1 VAPRD
6 GRDAAFARPGSTTGL
21 SESVP
26 PREPRPESARA
37 GAPDVHAAPW
47 IDSHAHLADA
57 AFAGDRAAVLER
69 VREAGGQGVV
79 CIGASIADAALA
91 RAVAEAHP
99 GFVWWTAGV
108 HPHDAA
114 GFDAIRDAEAIA
126 QAMRDGAVAVGECG
140 LDYHYDHSP
149 RALQR
154 RAFAAQLAIAAQQGR
169 PVVVHTREAEDDT
182 IAMIR
187 EAGSAGIRGV
197 LHCFTGSPALAEVA
211 LEAGWHI
218 SIAGIATFKKWERD
232 DVIRRVPSDRLLV
245 ESDSPYLA
253 PVPFRGKRNE
263 PAWCAYTLRRL
274 AEVRGT
280 DPPTLGAQLVA
291 NARQLFV
298 LS

>member
-1 VAPRD
+1 MAPRD
-6 GRDAAFARPGSTTGL
+6 GRDAALARPGSPAGL
-21 SESVP
+21 SESVTSQ
-26 PREPRPESARA
+26 EPRPESARA
-37 GAPDVHAAPW
+37 GASAVPAAPW

-57 AFAGDRAAVLER
+57 AFADDRAAVLER
-69 VREAGGQGVV
+69 ARAAGGQGIV
-79 CIGASIADAALA
+79 CIGASVADAALA
-91 RAVAEAHP
+91 RAVAAAHP

-114 GFDAIRDAEAIA
+114 GFDAIGDAEAIT
-126 QAMRDGAVAVGECG
+126 QAMQDGAVAVGECG

-154 RAFAAQLAIAAQQGR
+154 RAFAAQLAIAAQQRR

-182 IAMIR
+182 IAMLR

-197 LHCFTGSPALAEVA
+197 LHCFTGSPALAEA
-211 LEAGWHI
+211 GLDAGWYL
-218 SIAGIATFKKWERD
+218 SIAGIATFRKWERD
-232 DVIRRVPSDRLLV
+232 DVLRSVPADRLLV

-253 PVPFRGKRNE
+253 PVPYRGKRNE

-274 AEVRGT
+274 AEVRGS
-280 DPPTLGAQLVA
+280 DPQTLGAQLVA